1 MSGISAPKYTAR
13 PKYRKLSS
21 HFLGN
26 VTFIAWDAYVFL
38 CFKHACSLREAFYVT
53 RSKHILNSLS
63 EEANGGISLHLRR
76 RAALKLT
83 TDKE

>member
-1 MSGISAPKYTAR
+1 MSGISAPTYTAR
-13 PKYRKLSS
+13 PKYCKLFS

-26 VTFIAWDAYVFL
+26 LTFIAWDAYAFL
-38 CFKHACSLREAFYVT
+38 CFKNGCSLREIFYVT

-76 RAALKLT
+76 RAAIKLT